1 VSVSKLGGLARLL
14 SLPALLCI
22 LALCSGCL
30 VTQTVA
36 NESAPTMRSLPV
48 EVPAMYADYGLR
60 ESQFSPDGK
69 HILAGWNVAF
79 VNLSNTATGRSR
91 WSSSQS
97 EYKIL
102 GLGFIDDDTF
112 FIGTRAILNA
122 GTDAKKD
129 LRQIRFHS
137 ISAPAQS
144 TAYEFPDGR
153 DMEMLARG
161 NHVYYD
167 AQLLDRRDG
176 RIQRVITAHAY
187 GPPAHLM
194 ADGKVL
200 TLAHGQMVLF
210 DPATDDYQHWRTE
223 SGIFLVSASERF
235 VITLADNGS
244 CSVWSLPSTARI
256 ERCSFRSFFRSEDAY
271 AQAVHPRR
279 ERFAVAWGDTLRVYD
294 LEPFQL
300 VFERTLDSEVTGLTF
315 SQGNLFAA
323 ALRGGRILV
332 WNLDEARLLGRYD
345 FNYDRLSI
353 SNELFQFSP
362 DGRQLLT
369 GAHAP
374 VLLEVP

>member
-1 VSVSKLGGLARLL
+1 
-14 SLPALLCI
+14 
-22 LALCSGCL
+22 
-30 VTQTVA
+30 
-36 NESAPTMRSLPV
+36 MRSLPV
-48 EVPAMYADYGLR
+48 EVPEMEPSFTL
-60 ESQFSPDGK
+60 SQLQFSPDGK
-69 HILAGWNVAF
+69 RFLEARHYTFA
-79 VNLSNTATGRSR
+79 NLYSTETGKLL
-91 WSSSQS
+91 WSFD
-97 EYKIL
+97 ERGHNFR

-112 FIGTRAILNA
+112 FIGTRAFLNTGA
-122 GTDAKKD
+122 DVKRD
-129 LRQIRFHS
+129 LRQITFHS

-144 TAYEFPDGR
+144 NTYEFPDGR
-153 DMEMLARG
+153 DKEMLVRG

-235 VITLADNGS
+235 VLTLADNGS

-256 ERCSFRSFFRSEDAY
+256 ESCSFPSFFRSEDAY
-271 AQAVHPRR
+271 AQAVHPHR
-279 ERFAVAWGDTLRVYD
+279 ERFAVAWGDILRVYD

-300 VFERTLDSEVTGLTF
+300 VFERTLESEVTGLTF
-315 SQGNLFAA
+315 SQGNLLAVA
-323 ALRGGRILV
+323 QRGGRILV

-353 SNELFQFSP
+353 SNELLQFSP
-362 DGRQLLT
+362 DGRRLLT

>member
-1 VSVSKLGGLARLL
+1 MSMRTTRFIA
-14 SLPALLCI
+14 LPALLCI

-30 VTQTVA
+30 VTPTVA
-36 NESAPTMRSLPV
+36 SESAPTMRSLPV
-48 EVPAMYADYGLR
+48 EVPEMEPNYSLGLLR
-60 ESQFSPDGK
+60 YSSDGNYFLESRRHK
-69 HILAGWNVAF
+69 F
-79 VNLSNTATGRSR
+79 VNLYSAVNGHLI
-91 WSSSQS
+91 WSSNPTN
-97 EYKIL
+97 YLIL
-102 GLGFIDDDTF
+102 GLGFIDQDSF

-129 LRQIRFHS
+129 LRQITFHS

-144 TAYEFPDGR
+144 TTYEFPDGR
-153 DMEMLARG
+153 DMEMLVRG

-223 SGIFLVSASERF
+223 SGIFLVTASERF
-235 VITLADNGS
+235 VLTLADNGS

-256 ERCSFRSFFRSEDAY
+256 ESCSFPSFFRSEDAY

-279 ERFAVAWGDTLRVYD
+279 ERFAVAWGDILRVYD

-300 VFERTLDSEVTGLTF
+300 VFERTLDSKVTGLAF
-315 SQGNLFAA
+315 SQGNLLAA
-323 ALRGGRILV
+323 ALHGGRIQV
-332 WNLDEARLLGRYD
+332 WNLDEARLVGQYD
-345 FNYDRLSI
+345 FNYDRLFI
-353 SNELFQFSP
+353 SNDLLQFSP

>member
-1 VSVSKLGGLARLL
+1 MFKLGGLARFI

-22 LALCSGCL
+22 VALCSGCL
-30 VTQTVA
+30 VTPTVA
-36 NESAPTMRSLPV
+36 NESAPIMRSVPV
-48 EVPAMYADYGLR
+48 KEPDLQPNYSL
-60 ESQFSPDGK
+60 EQLEFSPDGQ
-69 HILAGWNVAF
+69 HFLVGRPFAF
-79 VNLSNTATGRSR
+79 VNLYSDATRTTH
-91 WSSSQS
+91 WSFDQSQ
-97 EYKIL
+97 YKIL

-122 GTDAKKD
+122 GTNAERD

-153 DMEMLARG
+153 DKEMLVRG

-210 DPATDDYQHWRTE
+210 DPATADYQHWRTE

-244 CSVWSLPSTARI
+244 CSVWALPSTARI

-279 ERFAVAWGDTLRVYD
+279 ERFAVAWGNTLRVYD

-300 VFERTLDSEVTGLTF
+300 VFERTLDSEVTGLAF
-315 SQGNLFAA
+315 SQGNLLAA

-353 SNELFQFSP
+353 SNELLQFSP
-362 DGRQLLT
+362 DGRRLLT

>member
-1 VSVSKLGGLARLL
+1 MSMRTTRFISI
-14 SLPALLCI
+14 PALLCI
-22 LALCSGCL
+22 LALCSGCP
-30 VTQTVA
+30 VTPTVA
-36 NESAPTMRSLPV
+36 NESAPIMRSLPV
-48 EVPAMYADYGLR
+48 EVPEMQPSFTL
-60 ESQFSPDGK
+60 SQLQFSPDGK
-69 HILAGWNVAF
+69 RFLEARHYTFA
-79 VNLSNTATGRSR
+79 NLYSTETGKLL
-91 WSSSQS
+91 WSLD
-97 EYKIL
+97 ERGHNFR

-112 FIGTRAILNA
+112 FIGTRAFLNTGA
-122 GTDAKKD
+122 DVKRD
-129 LRQIRFHS
+129 LRQITFHS

-144 TAYEFPDGR
+144 NTYEFPDGR
-153 DMEMLARG
+153 DKEMLVRG

-223 SGIFLVSASERF
+223 SGIFSVTASERF

-244 CSVWSLPSTARI
+244 CSVWALPSTARI

-300 VFERTLDSEVTGLTF
+300 VFERTLDSEVTGLAF

-353 SNELFQFSP
+353 SNELLQFSP